1 MNKPFTLLAAALACL
16 LTACSQE
23 KGPKNDGPVKLDD
36 PKDFNKEYYAD
47 DSGSGISFT
56 AEADW
61 TASVSATSKAAA
73 EDDTWIDIEPKSGGA
88 GPNVLTVTLQ
98 PNMTG
103 KTREASVVIRCLGQ
117 MTTFV
122 VRQGAVTQSG
132 ETPGVYYRINGSS
145 EWTTDLEG
153 SGSEPVVIQSLEI
166 ETRGG
171 AVLTEE
177 IVRRLAEKHLTSLDM
192 GRAIYETHVF
202 PSNTDRP
209 DEVIQFSSLQSVVL
223 PMNVS
228 AIGRRAFESAPL
240 TGIDLYRID
249 TIGFAAFRNCDKLVA
264 AELATGLR
272 SLGES
277 AFEGSGLTEIA
288 LPQTLTAVGVW
299 AFKGSALQT
308 LTVEEGGDTLCIR
321 TEAFNECQ
329 YLRNLNLGS
338 REIHLQSGAFSGCVD
353 LREIDLTN
361 VTEIGAAAFSGC
373 NLLIRAN
380 VAEAAAIG
388 SSAFYQCTALTDIT
402 FGDKLTELGDAAF
415 GGCSALERIYL
426 PSSLETIGDA
436 AFSGCAIEWIEIPEN
451 VREIGSRPFEGCDN
465 LRNVTFKTEKL
476 TRIPSNFLWG
486 NRKITQ
492 VFLPESVEEI
502 GTSAF
507 MSCDELESI
516 FLGSKVKFIGELAL
530 AHCYNLHSIVC
541 KAPTPPE
548 CFNNEVFL
556 NSGLTSQGGGI
567 PNVVEIPT
575 GSLSA
580 YENDPNWN
588 ALKKH
593 FIFHEVS
600 MTDTPAE

>member
-1 MNKPFTLLAAALACL
+1 MNKPFTLLAAALVCL
-16 LTACSQE
+16 LAACSQE

-117 MTTFV
+117 TTTFV

-507 MSCDELESI
+507 LSCEKLYQI
-516 FLGSKVKFIGELAL
+516 FLGSRVKSIGGYAL
-530 AHCYNLHSIVC
+530 AHCYDLQSIVC

-548 CFNNEVFL
+548 CFDGNVFFNTGFSHGEV
-556 NSGLTSQGGGI
+556 
-567 PNVVEIPT
+567 PNVLYIPIGT
-575 GSLSA
+575 SAA
-580 YENDPNWN
+580 YENAAGWST
-588 ALKKH
+588 LKGK
-593 FIFHEVS
+593 FLFQEDD
-600 MTDTPAE
+600 MTSAE

>member
-1 MNKPFTLLAAALACL
+1 MNKPFTLLAAALVCL
-16 LTACSQE
+16 LAACSQE

-117 MTTFV
+117 TTTFV

-426 PSSLETIGDA
+426 PSSLATIGDA

-507 MSCDELESI
+507 LSCEKLYQI
-516 FLGSKVKFIGELAL
+516 FLGSRVKSIGGYAL
-530 AHCYNLHSIVC
+530 AHCYDLQSIVC

-548 CFNNEVFL
+548 CFDGNVFFNTGFSHGEV
-556 NSGLTSQGGGI
+556 
-567 PNVVEIPT
+567 PNVLYIPIGT
-575 GSLSA
+575 SAA
-580 YENDPNWN
+580 YENAAGWST
-588 ALKKH
+588 LKGK
-593 FIFHEVS
+593 FLFQEDD
-600 MTDTPAE
+600 MTSAE